1 MRSLGLRYKKW
12 LKKKKVD
19 EFDDSDDVP
28 AGGTISDEHL
38 LYYLKQGREIE
49 FMYNKTGYFICHA
62 LEGRAVWS
70 GTVKLTNYY
79 DDRNEEFVYTATI
92 EGVTVAE
99 IFKNKQT
106 EITTIF

>member
-1 MRSLGLRYKKW
+1 MVQKKI
-12 LKKKKVD
+12 VD
-19 EFDDSDDVP
+19 DIDNIDDFDDVP

-49 FMYNKTGYFICHA
+49 FMYNKIEYFICHSV
-62 LEGRAVWS
+62 EGRAVWS
-70 GTVKLTNYY
+70 GTVRLTDHY
-79 DDRNEEFVYTATI
+79 DDRNEEFINTATI

-99 IFKNKQT
+99 IFKNKQA